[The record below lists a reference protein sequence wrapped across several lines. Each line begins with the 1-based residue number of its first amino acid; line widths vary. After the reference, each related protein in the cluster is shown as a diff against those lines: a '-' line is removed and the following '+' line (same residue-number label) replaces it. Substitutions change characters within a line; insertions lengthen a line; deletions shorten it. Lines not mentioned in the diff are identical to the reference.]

1 MRKRL
6 AALLLALL
14 MLGGACALASDEK
27 KAHYLLIGVDGWGV
41 SEESSSRSDAII
53 LATLDYDNERVV
65 LVSFARDS
73 LVRPAFRKGKTK
85 LNTLVRAEQGDS
97 ALVEYIEDVFAVPV
111 SGYFLVNFSGA
122 VDVINAIGGV
132 NVELT
137 EEEAHYLNANAGGY
151 DDYPLQ
157 EGICRLNGGQALV
170 YMRCRELDNDF
181 GRQHRQS
188 NVLRAVFREL
198 TQLSAFE
205 AVGLFSEVLGMYRTD
220 MTVLEQVTLA
230 REALNLR
237 HAQIQTH
244 SLPAAGTYKYG
255 EDGSGASGL
264 EFDLSVNRQYLWEW
278 LDIRPPTEAE
288 EN

>member
-1 MRKRL
+1 MIKRL
-6 AALLLALL
+6 ASVLLALL
-14 MLGGACALASDEK
+14 MLGGACALASQEE

-53 LATLDYDNERVV
+53 LATLDYDNDRVV

-122 VDVINAIGGV
+122 VDVINAVGGV

-137 EEEAHYLNANAGGY
+137 EEEVRYLNANAGGY

-157 EGICRLNGGQALV
+157 EGICRLNGGQALA

-198 TQLSAFE
+198 TQLSALE

-220 MTVLEQVTLA
+220 LTVLEQMTLA
-230 REALNLR
+230 RDALDLR

-244 SLPAAGTYKYG
+244 SLPVAGTYKYG

-264 EFDLSVNRQYLWEW
+264 EFDLSVNRQHLWEW
-278 LDIRPPTEAE
+278 LGMEPLAAAE
-288 EN
+288 

>member
-1 MRKRL
+1 MVKRL
-6 AALLLALL
+6 AAVLLAVML
-14 MLGGACALASDEK
+14 MGFSCASASAQEK
-27 KAHYLLIGVDGWGV
+27 EHYLLIGVDGWGV
-41 SEESSSRSDAII
+41 SEEGGSRSDAII
-53 LATLDYDNERVV
+53 LATLDYESERVV

-73 LVRPAFRKGKTK
+73 LVRPAYRKGKTK
-85 LNTLVRAEQGDS
+85 LNTLVRSAQGDG

-122 VDVINAIGGV
+122 VDVINAVGGV

-137 EEEAHYLNANAGGY
+137 EEEARYLNANAGGY

-157 EGICRLNGGQALV
+157 EGICRLNGGQALA

-198 TQLSAFE
+198 TQLSALE

-220 MTVLEQVTLA
+220 LTVLEQMTLA
-230 REALNLR
+230 RDALDLR

-244 SLPAAGTYKYG
+244 SLPVAGTYKYG

-264 EFDLSVNRQYLWEW
+264 EFDLSVNRQHLWEW
-278 LDIRPPTEAE
+278 LDIRPPAEAE